1 MRQLRAQTVVVAV
14 EVIEDAR
21 RAQLPERN
29 AGHHLRDLLERTR
42 AARKGDERIAQLQHF
57 RLALRKVARD
67 DELGQLVVQKALIH
81 KNLRL
86 DARRP
91 AARGEH
97 ALGERAHEPVFR
109 PAIDERVAALA
120 DPAAE
125 RAHRVAQCGVIA
137 RVRAQIDRNV
147 HNRFSSHVRRAA
159 PPRFFACAFKIS
171 RPPHIQQRVR
181 PALLIAV
188 GAFVGHKAHVLVKA
202 DGLRVLLVDC
212 DLPNVVMF
220 RAVFQQPPAEPATA
234 ISAKPAGM
242 NTRICTNIG
251 QMLRRVTAAMPFH
264 STFTTPEARH
274 TTAPATKSVLCS
286 NRIRHLP
293 PLVNPAALHRSTAVC
308 AWSGPVLQNSPS
320 F

>member
-1 MRQLRAQTVVVAV
+1 M
-14 EVIEDAR
+14 
-21 RAQLPERN
+21 
-29 AGHHLRDLLERTR
+29 HS
-42 AARKGDERIAQLQHF
+42 
-57 RLALRKVARD
+57 
-67 DELGQLVVQKALIH
+67 
-81 KNLRL
+81 
-86 DARRP
+86 
-91 AARGEH
+91 
-97 ALGERAHEPVFR
+97 
-109 PAIDERVAALA
+109 
-120 DPAAE
+120 
-125 RAHRVAQCGVIA
+125 GVIA

-212 DLPNVVMF
+212 DLPNAVVF
-220 RAVFQQPPAEPATA
+220 RAVFQQPPAD
-234 ISAKPAGM
+234 
-242 NTRICTNIG
+242 
-251 QMLRRVTAAMPFH
+251 
-264 STFTTPEARH
+264 ARH
-274 TTAPATKSVLCS
+274 RAARLS

-308 AWSGPVLQNSPS
+308 AWSGSILQNSPS